1 MSSSPMQR
9 TRFRYQAGDKVIV
22 TLPGSQ
28 ERAGIIQT
36 QVQDP
41 TKKPYVVR
49 YDATLDDPRPSPTDG
64 FFDEHQLRWNLSPAF
79 TVVFEEGARDVY
91 DRVVNR
97 LEAVQNRYVA
107 LAASPEQAAER
118 RAKASQ
124 MADSFWRSLVLLV
137 MRASAYDG
145 VLHIGPDSYAGD
157 CLSLLF
163 RYARSGFEGGLIF
176 HGERTGPGGQ
186 RHPLLGEWSLHS

>member
-1 MSSSPMQR
+1 MLPSLTSTTPRTSAMSTNLMQR

-22 TLPGSQ
+22 TLTGGQ
-28 ERAGIIQT
+28 ERTGVVEA

-41 TKKPYVVR
+41 AKQPYLVR
-49 YDATLDDPRPSPTDG
+49 YDATLDD
-64 FFDEHQLRWNLSPAF
+64 
-79 TVVFEEGARDVY
+79 
-91 DRVVNR
+91 
-97 LEAVQNRYVA
+97 
-107 LAASPEQAAER
+107 R
-118 RAKASQ
+118 RAKASR

-163 RYARSGFEGGLIF
+163 RYEHSGFEGGLIF
-176 HGERTGPGGQ
+176 HGERTGPGGG
-186 RHPLLGEWSLHS
+186 RHALLGEWSLHS